1 MADEHV
7 MLFHAAKTKHEN
19 FEESS
24 EAIQPLTEEEKK
36 VEAAKLKERIKV
48 RSDNGSI
55 RIDSWRLG
63 IKQNRLIY
71 LAFLIINFTV

>member
-24 EAIQPLTEEEKK
+24 EAIKPLTEEEKK

-48 RSDNGSI
+48 RPGNGSTWF
-55 RIDSWRLG
+55 DSWTLE
-63 IKQNRLIY
+63 IE
-71 LAFLIINFTV
+71 TE